1 MLQGLKLLSAIYA
14 NQCDGAEFSNYAIL
28 GVENAEETMGGL
40 ENLLDVD

>member
-14 NQCDGAEFSNYAIL
+14 INVTEQNLAIL
-28 GVENAEETMGGL
+28 GVENAEETLGGL